1 MTEPQTDATT
11 PEGVD
16 WGPTRA
22 KTIEWH
28 DPAGSARWAQQ
39 LDGLEFIQ
47 AVVDGVIPAP
57 PIASLMDMRFL
68 AAEKGSVVFELEPDE
83 SMYNPIGGIHGG
95 TMCTLLDSV
104 VGCAVHTTLPA
115 GVGYTSVEIKVNFIR
130 AATQHSGILTAIGT
144 VKKGGRRI
152 AFAEGE
158 VTDAEGKVV
167 ATATSTI
174 LVFEIPGADA

>member
-1 MTEPQTDATT
+1 MTAADKS
-11 PEGVD
+11 D
-16 WGPTRA
+16 WGPIRS

-28 DPAGSARWAQQ
+28 DPKGSARQAQQ
-39 LDGLEFIQ
+39 LDGLTFIQ
-47 AVVDGVIPAP
+47 AVVDGSVPPP
-57 PIASLMDMRFL
+57 PIASLMNMRFVSV
-68 AAEKGSVVFELEPDE
+68 ETGSVVFTLDPDE

-115 GVGYTSVEIKVNFIR
+115 GFGYTSVEIKVNYIR
-130 AATQHSGILTAIGT
+130 AATKDSGVLTATGT

-158 VTDAEGKVV
+158 VIDSHGRVV
-167 ATATSTI
+167 ATATSTL
-174 LVFEIPGADA
+174 LVFEIPGQ

>member
-1 MTEPQTDATT
+1 MTTID
-11 PEGVD
+11 EGD
-16 WGPTRA
+16 WGPTRS

-28 DPAGSARWAQQ
+28 DPMRSARKAQQ
-39 LDGLEFIQ
+39 LDGLSFLQ
-47 AVVDGVIPAP
+47 AIVDGVIPPP
-57 PIASLMDMRFL
+57 PIARLMNMRFES
-68 AAEKGSVVFELEPDE
+68 AETGSVVFTIDPDE

-115 GVGYTSVEIKVNFIR
+115 GFGYTSVEIKVNYLR
-130 AATQHSGILTAIGT
+130 PATRDSGILTATGT

-158 VTDAEGKVV
+158 VTDAQGRVV
-167 ATATSTI
+167 ATATSTL
-174 LVFEIPGADA
+174 LVFEIPGE